1 MRRWIIRHILV
12 PWLRERALVL
22 PSEKRKELAG
32 RLGIDEREVAAI
44 EQLIRDAVIEALT
57 KE

>member
-1 MRRWIIRHILV
+1 MKRWLIRQVLV

-22 PSEKRKELAG
+22 PAAKRREVAE
-32 RLGIDEREVAAI
+32 RLGVNEQVVAAI
-44 EQLIRDAVIEALT
+44 EGYIRDAVIQALT